1 MPYEELIEAV
11 EVSAEEKIRDLKE
24 KTYRE
29 ATEITK
35 EAESKD
41 ESIRMRY
48 LEAVKKAVEIERN
61 EAIVK
66 IKEETKM
73 QLIRVKEETYQKAF
87 SEAKAIL
94 SSAREK
100 ANYKNSFRKML
111 IEAAA
116 EMAGEEIRLHID
128 KRDENLCKKLLPE
141 LHLTCEIATD
151 LTCAGGLNASTKD
164 ERFIVF
170 STIESR
176 LEKAKELLKSEIFT
190 ILYGDQ
196 GGL

>member
-1 MPYEELIEAV
+1 MPYEQLIESV
-11 EVSAEEKIRDLKE
+11 EVSAKEKVSELKE

-48 LEAVKKAVEIERN
+48 LEAVNKALEIERN

-73 QLIRVKEETYQKAF
+73 KLIRVKDEMYQKAF

-94 SSAREK
+94 SSAREN
-100 ANYKNSFRKML
+100 ANYENSFRKML
-111 IEAAA
+111 KEAAA
-116 EMAGEEIRLHID
+116 ELVGEEIRLHID

-141 LHLTCEIATD
+141 LHLNCEITTD

-170 STIESR
+170 NTIESR
-176 LEKAKELLKSEIFT
+176 FERAKALLRSEIFAT
-190 ILYGDQ
+190 LYGDQ

>member
-11 EVSAEEKIRDLKE
+11 EVSAKEKISDLKE

-48 LEAVKKAVEIERN
+48 LDAVKKAVEIERN
-61 EAIVK
+61 EAIVR
-66 IKEETKM
+66 IKEETRMK
-73 QLIRVKEETYQKAF
+73 LIRAKDEMYQKAF
-87 SEAKAIL
+87 SEAKATL
-94 SSAREK
+94 SPAREN
-100 ANYKNSFRKML
+100 ANYENSFRKML
-111 IEAAA
+111 KEAAA
-116 EMAGEEIRLHID
+116 ELVGEEIRLHID
-128 KRDENLCKKLLPE
+128 KRDENLCKKLLSE
-141 LHLTCEIATD
+141 LHLNCEIATD

-164 ERFIVF
+164 ERFTVF
-170 STIESR
+170 NTIESR
-176 LEKAKELLKSEIFT
+176 LERAKALMRSEIFT

>member
-1 MPYEELIEAV
+1 MPYEELIEAI
-11 EVSAEEKIRDLKE
+11 EVSAKEKISDLKE

-48 LEAVKKAVEIERN
+48 LDAVKKAVEIERN

-66 IKEETKM
+66 IKEETRMK
-73 QLIRVKEETYQKAF
+73 LIRAKDEMYQKAF
-87 SEAKAIL
+87 SEAKATL
-94 SSAREK
+94 SPARED
-100 ANYKNSFRKML
+100 ANYENSFRKML
-111 IEAAA
+111 KEAAA
-116 EMAGEEIRLHID
+116 ELAGEEIRLHID

-141 LHLTCEIATD
+141 LNLNCEIATD

-164 ERFIVF
+164 ERFTVF
-170 STIESR
+170 NTIESR
-176 LEKAKELLKSEIFT
+176 LERAKALMRSEIFT

>member
-1 MPYEELIEAV
+1 MPYEELIEAI
-11 EVSAEEKIRDLKE
+11 EVSAQEKISDLKE

-29 ATEITK
+29 ASEITK

-61 EAIVK
+61 KAIVK
-66 IKEETKM
+66 IKEETRM
-73 QLIRVKEETYQKAF
+73 QLIRVKEEMYQKAF
-87 SEAKAIL
+87 FKAKATL

-100 ANYKNSFRKML
+100 ANYENSFRKML
-111 IEAAA
+111 KEAAA
-116 EMAGEEIRLHID
+116 ELVGEEIWLHID

-141 LHLTCEIATD
+141 LHLNCEIITD

-190 ILYGDQ
+190 TLYGDQ
-196 GGL
+196 GGI

>member
-11 EVSAEEKIRDLKE
+11 EVSAKEKISDLKE

-35 EAESKD
+35 EAQSKD

-48 LEAVKKAVEIERN
+48 LDAVKKAVEIERN
-61 EAIVK
+61 EAIVR
-66 IKEETKM
+66 IKEETRMK
-73 QLIRVKEETYQKAF
+73 LIRAKDEMYQKAF
-87 SEAKAIL
+87 SEAKATL
-94 SSAREK
+94 SPAREN
-100 ANYKNSFRKML
+100 ANYENSFRKML
-111 IEAAA
+111 KEAAA
-116 EMAGEEIRLHID
+116 ELVGEEIRLHID
-128 KRDENLCKKLLPE
+128 KRDENLCKKLLSE
-141 LHLTCEIATD
+141 LHLNCEIATD

-164 ERFIVF
+164 ERFTVF
-170 STIESR
+170 NTIESR
-176 LEKAKELLKSEIFT
+176 LERAKALMRSEIFT

>member
-11 EVSAEEKIRDLKE
+11 EVSAQEKIRDLKE

>member
-11 EVSAEEKIRDLKE
+11 EVSAQEKISDLKE

-29 ATEITK
+29 ASEITK

-41 ESIRMRY
+41 EIIRMRY

-87 SEAKAIL
+87 LKAKATL

-141 LHLTCEIATD
+141 LNLTCEIATD

-190 ILYGDQ
+190 TLYGDQ
-196 GGL
+196 GEI

>member
-11 EVSAEEKIRDLKE
+11 EVSAKEKISDLKE

-48 LEAVKKAVEIERN
+48 LDAVNKAVEIERN

-73 QLIRVKEETYQKAF
+73 QLIRVKDEMYQKAF
-87 SEAKAIL
+87 LKAKATL

-111 IEAAA
+111 KEAAA
-116 EMAGEEIRLHID
+116 ELAGEEIRLHID
-128 KRDENLCKKLLPE
+128 KRDENICKKLLPE
-141 LHLTCEIATD
+141 LHLNCEIATD

-164 ERFIVF
+164 ERFTVF
-170 STIESR
+170 NTIESR
-176 LEKAKELLKSEIFT
+176 LERAKALMRSEIFT

-196 GGL
+196 GGI

>member
-1 MPYEELIEAV
+1 MPYEQLIESV
-11 EVSAEEKIRDLKE
+11 EVSAKEKISELKE
-24 KTYRE
+24 KTYSE

-48 LEAVKKAVEIERN
+48 LEAVNKAVEIERN

-66 IKEETKM
+66 IKEETRMK
-73 QLIRVKEETYQKAF
+73 LIRVKDEMYQKAF
-87 SEAKAIL
+87 SEAKATL
-94 SSAREK
+94 SSAREN
-100 ANYKNSFRKML
+100 ANYENSFRKML
-111 IEAAA
+111 KEAAA
-116 EMAGEEIRLHID
+116 ELVGEEIRLHID

-141 LHLTCEIATD
+141 LHLNCEIATD

-170 STIESR
+170 NTIESR
-176 LEKAKELLKSEIFT
+176 FERAKALLRSEIFAT
-190 ILYGDQ
+190 LYGDQ

>member
-11 EVSAEEKIRDLKE
+11 EVSAQEKISDLKE

-41 ESIRMRY
+41 EIIRMRY
-48 LEAVKKAVEIERN
+48 LDAVNKAVEIERN

-73 QLIRVKEETYQKAF
+73 QLIRVKDEMYQKAF
-87 SEAKAIL
+87 LKAKATL

-100 ANYKNSFRKML
+100 ANYDNSFRKML
-111 IEAAA
+111 KEAAA
-116 EMAGEEIRLHID
+116 ELAGEEIRLHID

-141 LHLTCEIATD
+141 LNLNCEIITD

-164 ERFIVF
+164 ERFTVF
-170 STIESR
+170 NTIESR
-176 LEKAKELLKSEIFT
+176 LERAKALMRSEIFT

-196 GGL
+196 GGI

>member
-1 MPYEELIEAV
+1 MPYEQLIESV
-11 EVSAEEKIRDLKE
+11 EVSAKEKISELKE

-48 LEAVKKAVEIERN
+48 LEAVNKAVEIERN

-66 IKEETKM
+66 IKEETRMK
-73 QLIRVKEETYQKAF
+73 LIRVKDEMYQKAF

-94 SSAREK
+94 SPAREN
-100 ANYKNSFRKML
+100 ANYENSFRKML
-111 IEAAA
+111 KEAAA
-116 EMAGEEIRLHID
+116 ELAGEEIRLHID

-141 LHLTCEIATD
+141 LHLNCEIATD

-170 STIESR
+170 NTIESR
-176 LEKAKELLKSEIFT
+176 FERAKALLRSEIFAT
-190 ILYGDQ
+190 LYGDQ

>member
-1 MPYEELIEAV
+1 MPYEELIAAI
-11 EVSAEEKIRDLKE
+11 EVSAKEKISDLKE

-48 LEAVKKAVEIERN
+48 LDAVKKAVEIERN

-66 IKEETKM
+66 IKEETRMK
-73 QLIRVKEETYQKAF
+73 LIRAKDEMYQKAF
-87 SEAKAIL
+87 SEAKATL
-94 SSAREK
+94 SPARED
-100 ANYKNSFRKML
+100 ANYENSFRKML
-111 IEAAA
+111 KEAAA
-116 EMAGEEIRLHID
+116 ELAGEEIRLHID

-141 LHLTCEIATD
+141 LNLNCEIATD
-151 LTCAGGLNASTKD
+151 LTCAGGLDASTKD
-164 ERFIVF
+164 ERFTVF
-170 STIESR
+170 NTIESR
-176 LEKAKELLKSEIFT
+176 LERAKALMRSEIFT